1 MKQKTKW
8 RDIIILQMI
17 VIIYTFST
25 ICAKLASGQKM
36 LSVPFFLYIGLEIL
50 LLGIYAICWQQM
62 IKRMELSVAYINRSL
77 ALCWSM
83 LWSSIIF
90 CEKITIQNIIG
101 VVIIVF
107 GTFIINTE
115 KEDLK

>member
-1 MKQKTKW
+1 MIQKTKW
-8 RDIIILQMI
+8 RDIIILQII

-36 LSVPFFLYIGLEIL
+36 LSIPFLLYIGLEMV
-50 LLGIYAICWQQM
+50 LLGIYAVCWQQM
-62 IKRMELSVAYINRSL
+62 IKKMELSVAYINRSL

-83 LWSSIIF
+83 LWSFIF
-90 CEKITIQNIIG
+90 FGEKMTIQNIVG

-115 KEDLK
+115 KESLQ